1 MLKIKRNDDVMV
13 TVGRDKGKRGKVV
26 KVLENGRLIVSGVNI
41 VKKHTKPN
49 PQAGVAGG
57 IVEKEAA
64 IESSNVAIF
73 NPATEKADRVG
84 FRLLEDG
91 KKVRFFKSNNELIDA

>member
-49 PQAGVAGG
+49 PQAGVTGG

-73 NPATEKADRVG
+73 NPRLKKPIELDLG
-84 FRLLEDG
+84 FWKTG
-91 KKVRFFKSNNELIDA
+91 KRFVFLSPTTN